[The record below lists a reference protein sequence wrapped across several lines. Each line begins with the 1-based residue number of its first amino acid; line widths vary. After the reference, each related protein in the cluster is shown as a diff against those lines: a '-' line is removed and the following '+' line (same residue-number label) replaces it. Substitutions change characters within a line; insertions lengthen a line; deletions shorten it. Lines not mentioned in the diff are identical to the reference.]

1 MTPIRLATCTI
12 PGKIFETQLKDFQ
25 PGNAGISEDNLKNS
39 EGFRKFPKM
48 SESFRN
54 KLEHI
59 LKRVEF
65 FVTEELDVKN
75 KE

>member
-1 MTPIRLATCTI
+1 MTLISLASCTI
-12 PGKIFETQLKDFQ
+12 SGKIFETQLRDFE
-25 PGNAGISEDNLKNS
+25 PGSDRISEGNLKNS
-39 EGFRKFPKM
+39 EGFRKFPKI

-59 LKRVEF
+59 LKSVEF
-65 FVTEELDVKN
+65 VVTEELDVKN